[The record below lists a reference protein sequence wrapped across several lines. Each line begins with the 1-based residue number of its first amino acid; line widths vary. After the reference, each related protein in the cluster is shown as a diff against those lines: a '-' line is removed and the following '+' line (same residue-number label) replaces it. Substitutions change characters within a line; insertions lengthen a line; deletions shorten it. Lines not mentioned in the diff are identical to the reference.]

1 MILKRLVEVI
11 NRKNKLRYN
20 LFNNNYLI
28 FYEFFAF
35 FFIYINK
42 KRANNKKFAS
52 FNDVYVRHCSNS
64 AIILEVDANL
74 LLFQ

>member
-1 MILKRLVEVI
+1 MS
-11 NRKNKLRYN
+11 
-20 LFNNNYLI
+20 
-28 FYEFFAF
+28 FFTF